1 MKLTQEQKKN
11 LQIFLSR
18 VTLNGS
24 EVGAFNEL
32 LNVIFAPE
40 IETITK
46 EGKKI
51 KNKKYKHL
59 TKEDLE
65 DCSDL
70 DTNEV

>member
-1 MKLTQEQKKN
+1 MNLTQEQKKN

-32 LNVIFAPE
+32 VNAIFAPE
-40 IETITK
+40 ATEPAIEDMYKSKTK
-46 EGKKI
+46 K
-51 KNKKYKHL
+51 
-59 TKEDLE
+59 DLE

>member
-1 MKLTQEQKKN
+1 MTLTQEQKKN

-32 LNVIFAPE
+32 VNAIFAPE
-40 IETITK
+40 ATEPAIEDMHKSKTK
-46 EGKKI
+46 K
-51 KNKKYKHL
+51 
-59 TKEDLE
+59 DLE

>member
-40 IETITK
+40 TVEPIVE
-46 EGKKI
+46 KK
-51 KNKKYKHL
+51 K
-59 TKEDLE
+59 
-65 DCSDL
+65 
-70 DTNEV
+70 

>member
-1 MKLTQEQKKN
+1 MNLTQEQKKN

-24 EVGAFNEL
+24 EVGAFNKL
-32 LNVIFAPE
+32 INAIFAPE
-40 IETITK
+40 EPRK
-46 EGKKI
+46 EVVSVKKGK
-51 KNKKYKHL
+51 YTRL
-59 TKEDLE
+59 TKEDLK

>member
-1 MKLTQEQKKN
+1 MNLTQEQKKN

-24 EVGAFNEL
+24 EVSAFNEL
-32 LNVIFAPE
+32 INVLFTPE
-40 IETITK
+40 VEPVVKAGKVDNVYKSKTK
-46 EGKKI
+46 K
-51 KNKKYKHL
+51 
-59 TKEDLE
+59 DLE